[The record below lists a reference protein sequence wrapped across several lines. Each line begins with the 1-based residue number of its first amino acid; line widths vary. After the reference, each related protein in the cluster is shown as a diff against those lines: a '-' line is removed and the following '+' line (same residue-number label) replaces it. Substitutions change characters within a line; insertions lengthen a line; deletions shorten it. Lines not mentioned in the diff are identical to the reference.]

1 MPGLLDF
8 APTVEALLEIEPE
21 DLGLILI
28 SLALAAPGSER
39 SKFYIVSVRDAA
51 LERECS
57 RLSTASD
64 RWASGNSRPG
74 GSLAVAAN
82 GKA

>member
-28 SLALAAPGSER
+28 SLALAAPR
-39 SKFYIVSVRDAA
+39 IRTV
-51 LERECS
+51 
-57 RLSTASD
+57 
-64 RWASGNSRPG
+64 
-74 GSLAVAAN
+74 
-82 GKA
+82 